1 MEYYSLLLP
10 LALILVLSKTA
21 GVLLNKIGI
30 PQVIG
35 MIAAGILVGLIGFIP
50 HQTILTPAVEEGL
63 SFLAKIGVVI
73 IMFSAGLDTDLNKV
87 KQTGPAAIVITVL
100 GVVVPLGAGFAVA
113 GAFLGFANVYQC
125 LFYGVILTATSVSV
139 TVATL
144 KELGKLDS
152 KVGTAIISAAIIDD
166 VIGIAL
172 LSLIVGL
179 NGAGSGVGL
188 GLIGR
193 IMSAAGTTVAA
204 SSEIWIV
211 LANIVLFFAV
221 GIGVGLGFRFLFKR
235 LALHHHHFRRI
246 AIYAFALCF
255 LYAYAAEAWFGVADI
270 TGAFLAGLLLSG
282 LRESSYIDRKADIS
296 TYMIFGPV
304 FFANIGIVTMMQ
316 IVRGEFEMSP
326 LFIWFGVAFV
336 AIGLL
341 GKLIGCGVGAKLC
354 RYSFSD
360 SFRVGLGMMA
370 RAEVVLICTQ
380 KGVQSGL
387 VSPSITPFVLAI
399 ILISSLL
406 TPLLL
411 KVTYRHERIPHEPA
425 DLPPIAQ

>member
-1 MEYYSLLLP
+1 MEYYALLLP
-10 LALILVLSKTA
+10 LALILVLSKSA
-21 GVLLNKIGI
+21 GVLLGKIGV

-35 MIAAGILVGLIGFIP
+35 MIAAGVLVGLIGFIP
-50 HQTILTPAVEEGL
+50 HQTVLTPAVEEGL

-73 IMFSAGLDTDLNKV
+73 IMFSAGLDTDLKKV
-87 KQTGPAAIVITVL
+87 KQTGASAIVITVL
-100 GVVVPLGAGFAVA
+100 GVVMPLGAGFAVA
-113 GAFLGFANVYQC
+113 GAFLGFEDIFSC

-152 KVGTAIISAAIIDD
+152 KVGTAIISAAILDD
-166 VIGIAL
+166 IIGIAL
-172 LSLIVGL
+172 LSLIIGL
-179 NGAGSGVGL
+179 KGAGSSAATGL
-188 GLIGR
+188 LGR
-193 IMSAAGTTVAA
+193 ILSAAGATVAPSA
-204 SSEIWIV
+204 EIWLV
-211 LANIVLFFAV
+211 LSNIVLFFAV
-221 GIGVGLGFRFLFKR
+221 GISIGLVFRYLFR
-235 LALHHHHFRRI
+235 LLAVHHHHFRRI
-246 AIYAFALCF
+246 AIFAFALCF
-255 LYAYAAEAWFGVADI
+255 FYAYAAEAWFGVADI

-282 LRESSYIDRKADIS
+282 LKESSYIDRKADIS

-304 FFANIGIVTMMQ
+304 FFANIGVLTMMQ
-316 IVRGEFEMSP
+316 IVRGEFAVTP
-326 LFIWFGVAFV
+326 AFIWFGVCFV
-336 AIGLL
+336 VVGLL

-354 RYSFSD
+354 RFDFKD

-399 ILISSLL
+399 ILLSSLL

-411 KVTYRHERIPHEPA
+411 KVTYRSEHIPQEPA
-425 DLPPIAQ
+425 DLA

>member
-1 MEYYSLLLP
+1 MEYYALLLP
-10 LALILVLSKTA
+10 LALILVLSKSA
-21 GVLLNKIGI
+21 GVLLGKIGV

-35 MIAAGILVGLIGFIP
+35 MIAAGVLVGLIGFIP
-50 HQTILTPAVEEGL
+50 HQTVLTPAVEEGL

-73 IMFSAGLDTDLNKV
+73 IMFSAGLDTDLKKV
-87 KQTGPAAIVITVL
+87 KQTGASAIVITVL
-100 GVVVPLGAGFAVA
+100 GVVMPLGAGFAVA
-113 GAFLGFANVYQC
+113 GAFLGFEDIFSC

-152 KVGTAIISAAIIDD
+152 KVGTAIISAAILDD
-166 VIGIAL
+166 IIGIAL
-172 LSLIVGL
+172 LSLIIGFK
-179 NGAGSGVGL
+179 GAGSGAATGL
-188 GLIGR
+188 LGR
-193 IMSAAGTTVAA
+193 ILSAAGATVAPSA
-204 SSEIWIV
+204 EIWLV
-211 LANIVLFFAV
+211 LSNIVLFFAV
-221 GIGVGLGFRFLFKR
+221 GIGIGLVFRYLFR
-235 LALHHHHFRRI
+235 LLAVHHHHFRRI
-246 AIYAFALCF
+246 AIFAFALCF
-255 LYAYAAEAWFGVADI
+255 FYAYAAEAWFGVADI

-282 LRESSYIDRKADIS
+282 LKESSYIDRKADIS

-304 FFANIGIVTMMQ
+304 FFANIGVLTMMQ
-316 IVRGEFEMSP
+316 IVRGEFAVTP
-326 LFIWFGVAFV
+326 AFIWFGVCFV
-336 AIGLL
+336 VVGLL

-354 RYSFSD
+354 RFDFKD

-399 ILISSLL
+399 ILLSSLL

-411 KVTYRHERIPHEPA
+411 KVTYRSEHIPQEPA
-425 DLPPIAQ
+425 DLA